1 MGIRTV
7 LQKKFQNLFV
17 AVVLNETDCILRCKV
32 LKNGAIA
39 KTFTKTFTLT
49 PPLESLDSAV
59 ENYLMNLQDEYQF
72 VYIAFLLNSL
82 GQGAIEGSGNSSF
95 SKHNVDI
102 QNVHN
107 VTLYNQWSA
116 YASYIEIKWAKNL
129 FSEVGLDFIYSP
141 FIILSDFIVSQKLKN
156 KPTCY
161 LLNCQDFFVLAIFEE
176 RQLHFGAFFKTQSD
190 TSFTHNNEANDWE
203 NEQEEEGVLD
213 DEEIPTMVSE
223 EDEHQLEHE
232 HEGIEELSELGELSD
247 LEDIDDLRSTDS
259 FSDIDEKAIGSF
271 RGMEGVKEEDISL
284 ELYGRDLLVYKYLKT
299 ALEEYYHNPVYVSE
313 FIDEIIIFDGYEIS
327 SDLIHQLEDDLMM
340 DVEIHKVDVSDRICD
355 IAIKE
360 VFK

>member
-17 AVVLNETDCILRCKV
+17 AIVLSEAECILRCKV

-39 KTFTKTFTLT
+39 KTFTKTFPLSS
-49 PPLESLDSAV
+49 PLETLDGAV

-95 SKHNVDI
+95 TKHNVDI

-107 VTLYNQWSA
+107 VTLYNQWST

-129 FSEVGLDFIYSP
+129 FANVGLDFIYSP

-176 RQLHFGAFFKTQSD
+176 KKLHFGAFFKTQSD
-190 TSFTHNNEANDWE
+190 TSFTRSDDINDWE
-203 NEQEEEGVLD
+203 NEHEEEGVLD
-213 DEEIPTMVSE
+213 SEELPTMPVE
-223 EDEHQLEHE
+223 EDEHEEHD
-232 HEGIEELSELGELSD
+232 EGIEELSELGELSE

-259 FSDIDEKAIGSF
+259 FSDIDEKTIGSF
-271 RGMEGVKEEDISL
+271 RGMEGIKEEDISL

-299 ALEEYYHNPVYVSE
+299 ALEEYYHNPLYTSE

-327 SDLIHQLEDDLMM
+327 SDLIHQLEDELMM
-340 DVEIHKVDVSDRICD
+340 DVEVHKVDVSDRMCD

>member
-17 AVVLNETDCILRCKV
+17 AVVLSETECVLRCKV
-32 LKNGAIA
+32 LKDGAIT
-39 KTFTKTFTLT
+39 KTFTKTFALT
-49 PPLESLDSAV
+49 PPLEALDTSL

-72 VYIAFLLNSL
+72 VYIAFLLGSL
-82 GQGAIEGSGNSSF
+82 GQGAISGTGNASF
-95 SKHNVDI
+95 GKHNVDI

-141 FIILSDFIVSQKLKN
+141 FIILSDFVVSQKLKN

-161 LLNCQDFFVLAIFEE
+161 ILNCQDFFILAVFEE
-176 RQLHFGAFFKTQSD
+176 RQLHFGAFFKTQTD
-190 TSFTHNNEANDWE
+190 TAFTHSDDVNDWE
-203 NEQEEEGVLD
+203 NEQEEEGILD
-213 DEEIPTMVSE
+213 SE
-223 EDEHQLEHE
+223 EMPEAATEEEEE
-232 HEGIEELSELGELSD
+232 HEGIEELSELTELGD

-259 FSDIDEKAIGSF
+259 FSDIDTRAMGSF

-299 ALEEYYHNPVYVSE
+299 ALEEYYHNPLYVSE

-327 SDLIHQLEDDLMM
+327 SDLIHQLEDELMM
-340 DVEIHKVDVSDRICD
+340 DVEIHKVDVSDRMCD

>member
-17 AVVLNETDCILRCKV
+17 AVVLSETECILRCKV

-49 PPLESLDSAV
+49 FPLESLDTAV

-107 VTLYNQWSA
+107 VTLHNQWSA

-161 LLNCQDFFVLAIFEE
+161 LLNCQDFFILAIFEE
-176 RQLHFGAFFKTQSD
+176 KQLHFGALFKTQSD
-190 TSFTHNNEANDWE
+190 TSFTRSDDVNDWE
-203 NEQEEEGVLD
+203 NEHEEEGILD
-213 DEEIPTMVSE
+213 AEEMPASMAVE
-223 EDEHQLEHE
+223 EDEHE
-232 HEGIEELSELGELSD
+232 HEGIEELSELGELSE

-259 FSDIDEKAIGSF
+259 FSDIDDKAISSF
-271 RGMEGVKEEDISL
+271 RGMEGVKEEDINL

-299 ALEEYYHNPVYVSE
+299 ALEEYYHNPLYKSE

-327 SDLIHQLEDDLMM
+327 SELIHQLEDDLMM
-340 DVEIHKVDVSDRICD
+340 DVEIHKVDVSDRMCD

>member
-17 AVVLNETDCILRCKV
+17 AVVLSETECLLRCKV
-32 LKNGAIA
+32 LKNGAIT
-39 KTFTKTFTLT
+39 KVFTKTFALT
-49 PPLESLDSAV
+49 PPLDALDKTI

-82 GQGAIEGSGNSSF
+82 GQGAISGTGNASF

-107 VTLYNQWSA
+107 VALYNQWSA

-141 FIILSDFIVSQKLKN
+141 FIILNDFVVSQKLKN
-156 KPTCY
+156 RPTCY
-161 LLNCQDFFVLAIFEE
+161 ILNCQDFFILAIFEE
-176 RQLHFGAFFKTQSD
+176 KQLHFGAFFKTQTD
-190 TSFTHNNEANDWE
+190 TAFTHSDDVNDWE
-203 NEQEEEGVLD
+203 NEQEEEGILD
-213 DEEIPTMVSE
+213 SE
-223 EDEHQLEHE
+223 ALPEVGRTDEDEH
-232 HEGIEELSELGELSD
+232 EGLEELSELTELGE

-259 FSDIDEKAIGSF
+259 FSDIDEKGISSF
-271 RGMEGVKEEDISL
+271 RGMEDLKEEDISL
-284 ELYGRDLLVYKYLKT
+284 ELYGRDLLVYKYLRT
-299 ALEEYYHNPVYVSE
+299 ALEEYYHNPLYKSE
-313 FIDEIIIFDGYEIS
+313 FIDEIIIFDSYEIS
-327 SDLIHQLEDDLMM
+327 SDLIHQLEDELMM
-340 DVEIHKVDVSDRICD
+340 DVEIHKVDVSDRMCD

>member
-7 LQKKFQNLFV
+7 LQKKFQNLFI
-17 AVVLNETDCILRCKV
+17 AVILSETECTLRCKV
-32 LKNGAIA
+32 LKNGAIV
-39 KTFTKTFTLT
+39 KTFSKTFTLT
-49 PPLESLDSAV
+49 SPSESLDKAL
-59 ENYLMNLQDEYQF
+59 ETYLMNLQDEYQF

-82 GQGAIEGSGNSSF
+82 GQGAIEGSGNTSF
-95 SKHNVDI
+95 SKHNVDL
-102 QNVHN
+102 QNVHH

-141 FIILSDFIVSQKLKN
+141 FVILNDFIVSQKLKN
-156 KPTCY
+156 RPTCY

-176 RQLHFGAFFKTQSD
+176 KQLHFGAFFKTQSD
-190 TSFTHNNEANDWE
+190 TSFTHSNDANDWE
-203 NEQEEEGVLD
+203 NEHEEEGVLD
-213 DEEIPTMVSE
+213 AEEIPDMVPAT
-223 EDEHQLEHE
+223 EDEHE
-232 HEGIEELSELGELSD
+232 HEGIEELSELGELSE

-259 FSDIDEKAIGSF
+259 FADIDDKALGSF
-271 RGMEGVKEEDISL
+271 KGMEGIKEEDISL

-299 ALEEYYHNPVYVSE
+299 ALEEYYHNPLYKSE
-313 FIDEIIIFDGYEIS
+313 FIDEIIIFDSYEIS
-327 SDLIHQLEDDLMM
+327 SDLIHQLEDELMM
-340 DVEIHKVDVSDRICD
+340 DVEIHKVDVSDRMCD

>member
-17 AVVLNETDCILRCKV
+17 AVVLNETECILRCKV
-32 LKNGAIA
+32 LKDGAIT

-49 PPLESLDSAV
+49 PPLDALDKV
-59 ENYLMNLQDEYQF
+59 IEDYLMNLQDEYQF

-82 GQGAIEGSGNSSF
+82 GQGAISGTGNAGF
-95 SKHNVDI
+95 SKHNVDL

-129 FSEVGLDFIYSP
+129 FSEVGLDFVYSP
-141 FIILSDFIVSQKLKN
+141 FIILNDFVVSQKLKN
-156 KPTCY
+156 RPTCY
-161 LLNCQDFFVLAIFEE
+161 ILNCQDFFILAIFEE
-176 RQLHFGAFFKTQSD
+176 RQLHFGAFFKTQTD
-190 TSFTHNNEANDWE
+190 TAFTHSDDVNDWE
-203 NEQEEEGVLD
+203 NEQEEEGILD
-213 DEEIPTMVSE
+213 SE
-223 EDEHQLEHE
+223 EMPEAVRAEEEE
-232 HEGIEELSELGELSD
+232 HEGIEELSELTELGE

-259 FSDIDEKAIGSF
+259 FSDINDKAMGSF
-271 RGMEGVKEEDISL
+271 RGIEGMKEEDISL

-299 ALEEYYHNPVYVSE
+299 ALEEYYHNPLYKSE
-313 FIDEIIIFDGYEIS
+313 FIDEIIIFDSYEIS
-327 SDLIHQLEDDLMM
+327 SDLIHQLEDELMM
-340 DVEIHKVDVSDRICD
+340 DVEIHKVDVSDRMCD

>member
-17 AVVLNETDCILRCKV
+17 AVVLSETECTLRCKV
-32 LKNGAIA
+32 LKEGAITR
-39 KTFTKTFTLT
+39 TFTKTFTLS
-49 PPLESLDSAV
+49 PPLDALDKNL

-72 VYIAFLLNSL
+72 VYIAFLLGSL
-82 GQGAIEGSGNSSF
+82 GQGAISGTGNSAF
-95 SKHNVDI
+95 SKHSVDM
-102 QNVHN
+102 QNVYN
-107 VTLYNQWSA
+107 VALFNQWSA
-116 YASYIEIKWAKNL
+116 YASFIEIKWAKNL

-141 FIILSDFIVSQKLKN
+141 FILLSDFVVSQKLKN

-161 LLNCQDFFVLAIFEE
+161 ILNCQDFFILAIFEE
-176 RQLHFGAFFKTQSD
+176 RQLHFGAFFKTQTD
-190 TSFTHNNEANDWE
+190 TAFTHSNDMNDWE
-203 NEQEEEGVLD
+203 NEQEEEGVIDSPEEMSEMATAND
-213 DEEIPTMVSE
+213 DEEAQE
-223 EDEHQLEHE
+223 
-232 HEGIEELSELGELSD
+232 EGIEELSELGEISE

-259 FSDIDEKAIGSF
+259 FSDVNDRSLSQL
-271 RGMEGVKEEDISL
+271 RGMDAFKDEDISL

-299 ALEEYYHNPVYVSE
+299 ALEEYYHNPLYVSE

-327 SDLIHQLEDDLMM
+327 SDLIHQLEDELMM
-340 DVEIHKVDVSDRICD
+340 DVEIHKVDVSDRMCD